1 MRLKIDFE
9 TVRGNQTLEFELL
22 DNPGVAAWAEH
33 CKKISSD
40 RLVKKQPVAPTPA
53 LIMGS
58 HLWAQQQVVQ
68 QSLANTTLPI
78 PMPVT
83 AREEITQQHLNVWH
97 RWFTHHTNIIGR
109 QNTELATEYHWLHE
123 LNQIVHR
130 LEISVREWPKQELG
144 VCGYDLN
151 LEPVLDEHGFGNGM
165 VDLAPHRQYHSW
177 EPADLIL
184 DQAVHGKTTMQSFI
198 DNDDPKNWDTTG
210 HHISWGGCKLVNSHY
225 RQGIYQGDLFRQ
237 WCNRN
242 GVTQQ
247 DLWGDYPLGNIINR
261 NQSVLDR
268 IFGNHPLQ
276 FTSYNLTL

>member
-1 MRLKIDFE
+1 MDFE
-9 TVRGNQTLEFELL
+9 FVGGNETLEFELL
-22 DNPGVAAWAEH
+22 NNPGVAAWAEH

-40 RLVKKQPVAPTPA
+40 RLVTKQPVAPTPA
-53 LIMGS
+53 MIMDYS
-58 HLWAQQQVVQ
+58 DLWAQQQLVQ

-83 AREEITQQHLNVWH
+83 AREQITQHHLNVWH
-97 RWFTHHTNIIGR
+97 RWFTHHTNIIGT

-130 LEISVREWPKQELG
+130 LENSVREWPKQELG
-144 VCGYDLN
+144 VRGYDLN
-151 LEPVLDEHGFGNGM
+151 LQPVMDEHGFGQGM

-225 RQGIYQGDLFRQ
+225 RQAIYQDELFRQ
-237 WCNRN
+237 WMDRN
-242 GVTQQ
+242 TVTHQ

-261 NQSVLDR
+261 DQAQIDR
-268 IFGNHPLQ
+268 IFDNKAQ
-276 FTSYNLTL
+276 DFTSIKLTILD